1 MSTQSQRL
9 DETEVP
15 SSAAAITE
23 PPHATETEPRPVSEH
38 GVGEHDEPADEG
50 GGRQSRADPADPTDP
65 TGPSHP
71 TSPRN
76 TTLGF
81 ANEVVVPSRR
91 HVIDRFDNAA
101 GLFLLRLAAAA
112 VMGVH
117 GVQKVQD
124 QAATGQQV
132 RALQIPA
139 PDTVAMLFGP
149 IEIAI
154 AVALVLGL
162 AVRAAG
168 LGTAIVAIGALVLV
182 RWTSPDTIFDAHQ
195 PGFTGETEL
204 LLAGIGLMLLGV
216 GGGGWGLD
224 HKVRNRRRA

>member
-9 DETEVP
+9 DETEVD
-15 SSAAAITE
+15 
-23 PPHATETEPRPVSEH
+23 HAPATVP
-38 GVGEHDEPADEG
+38 EPA
-50 GGRQSRADPADPTDP
+50 RAR
-65 TGPSHP
+65 S
-71 TSPRN
+71 

-81 ANEVVVPSRR
+81 ADEEVVPRRR

-101 GLFLLRLAAAA
+101 GLFLLRLVTAA

-117 GVQKVQD
+117 GYQKVQD
-124 QAATGQQV
+124 RTGTLQQV
-132 RALQIPA
+132 RALHLPA
-139 PDTVAMLFGP
+139 PDTVAMIFGP

-154 AVALVLGL
+154 AVALVIGL

-182 RWTSPDTIFDAHQ
+182 RWTSPDTIFVAHQ

-204 LLAGIGLMLLGV
+204 LLAGIGLLLLGV

-224 HKVRNRRRA
+224 RKVRDRRST